1 MLKVIIKPFE
11 QSKRFTE
18 ELRAYAIGSRTIA
31 NLRLQV
37 GQKEDVCVVVRF
49 PEDAMPPPCMPVP
62 TLKRAP
68 KVPVWNAVVPNC
80 NLPEPKNTIAT
91 TGYRLLLY
99 TPTLRFAVAFL
110 HYRHRLFQSG
120 PYDHVTLT
128 YSIVALRPAV
138 RKKILEVL
146 LIAQLERQYHP
157 EYVEIVKA
165 CTKVRSSDGKEV
177 YHRSGRR
184 VFVGEIPADKSL
196 MGKTMV
202 QLKESGRFGDLW
214 GLLR

>member
-1 MLKVIIKPFE
+1 MPTDGHYTSFDSSSIENTTKHGYVVETTTGKSDDLFSIKFDGVPSVEYAVHLVWSSRRRGSYACCRLMLKVIIKPFE

-80 NLPEPKNTIAT
+80 NLPEPKNT
-91 TGYRLLLY
+91 
-99 TPTLRFAVAFL
+99 VA
-110 HYRHRLFQSG
+110 S
-120 PYDHVTLT
+120 TST
-128 YSIVALRPAV
+128 
-138 RKKILEVL
+138 
-146 LIAQLERQYHP
+146 
-157 EYVEIVKA
+157 
-165 CTKVRSSDGKEV
+165 
-177 YHRSGRR
+177 
-184 VFVGEIPADKSL
+184 
-196 MGKTMV
+196 
-202 QLKESGRFGDLW
+202 
-214 GLLR
+214 